1 MARQKTIF
9 VCQNCGYKAPK
20 WLGRCPDC
28 GTWNSFV
35 EELTEIGQQDKPRRQ
50 PLLDKPQRIDKVT
63 LNKDV
68 RKKTGLS
75 EFDRT
80 LGGGVVPGSLVLIGG
95 DPGIGKSTLILQV
108 VQRLAQQGHRVLYI
122 SGEESVQQ
130 IKMRA
135 QRISADSS
143 ELYLLSGTCLEDVIA
158 RVDELAPQIIVI
170 DSIQTIFTESLS
182 STPGSIGQVREVT
195 SMLMNLAK
203 SSGRAIFLI
212 GHVTKDGA
220 IAGPKVLEHLVD
232 TVLYFEGDG
241 SHIYRILRAVKNR
254 YGPTNEIGVFEMM
267 DNGLQEVGNPSKIF
281 LEERSNDVSGSV
293 VISCMEGSRPILV
306 EIQALVCSSSLAM
319 PRRTTIGVDP
329 NRVSL
334 LAAVLAKR
342 GGVNLS
348 DKDIFINVAGG
359 IKIVEPAIDLG
370 IISTTASSFLNKP
383 IARNT
388 VTFGEVGLSGEVRG
402 VSQTELRLKEA
413 LKLGFSRCLL
423 SKKSIK
429 TLKGKT
435 DIELIGVSS
444 VMELLDVLF

>member
-370 IISTTASSFLNKP
+370 IISTSASSFLDKP

-413 LKLGFSRCLL
+413 VKLGFSRCLL

>member
-28 GTWNSFV
+28 STWNSFV

-63 LNKDV
+63 LNKEV

-182 STPGSIGQVREVT
+182 SSPGSIGQVREVT

-220 IAGPKVLEHLVD
+220 IAGPKVLEHSVD

-267 DNGLQEVGNPSKIF
+267 DNGLHEVGNPSKIF
-281 LEERSNDVSGSV
+281 LEERAEDVSGSI

-370 IISTTASSFLNKP
+370 IISTTASSFLNKS

-413 LKLGFSRCLL
+413 VKLGFSRCLL

-429 TLKGKT
+429 TLKRKT